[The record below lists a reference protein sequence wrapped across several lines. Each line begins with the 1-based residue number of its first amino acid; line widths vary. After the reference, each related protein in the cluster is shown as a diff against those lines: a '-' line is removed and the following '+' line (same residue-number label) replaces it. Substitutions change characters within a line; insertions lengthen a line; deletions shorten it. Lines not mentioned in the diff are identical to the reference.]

1 MHVATIDLATALNL
15 RQQGALLVDVRAPAE
30 FAEATIPGAVN
41 IPIFSDTERAEVG
54 TVYKQQGKAAA
65 RQLGVELVAPKIP
78 QMVAAVRAAAVGRS
92 GPVIVF
98 CWRGG
103 MRSQAMTA
111 FFELAGLPARQLE
124 GGHKGFRRRVLDDLN
139 TGLWGRV
146 LVLRG
151 LTGVGK
157 TLMLNRLGAEGYPVI
172 DLEGL
177 AHHRGSAFGNL
188 GLPAQPGQKL
198 FEARLWDALRQ
209 LPACGYI
216 LVEGE
221 SRHIGRLQVPDT
233 LFSAMQLEP
242 SLWLEASL
250 AARVRCILDDYP
262 ALDAAR
268 TAFERPIIALK
279 ERLGAAKVDELL
291 ALLQSGAWEDL
302 VRELMVNYYDPL
314 YEHTRP
320 AQRIEIDITE
330 PQSAVEPLRQAIATL
345 LAQPAPVAA
354 QLQEGL

>member
-1 MHVATIDLATALNL
+1 MNVATIDLSTALTL

-30 FAEATIPGAVN
+30 FAETTIPGAVN
-41 IPIFSDTERAEVG
+41 IPIFSDAERAEVG

-78 QMVAAVRAAAVGRS
+78 QMIADVRQAAAGRS

-111 FFELAGLPARQLE
+111 FFELAGIPARQLD
-124 GGHKGFRRRVLDDLN
+124 GGHKGFRRRVLDDL
-139 TGLWGRV
+139 TAGIWGRV

-198 FEARLWDALRQ
+198 FDARLWDELRRLQ
-209 LPACGYI
+209 GSDYI

-221 SRHIGRLQVPDT
+221 SRHIGRLVLPPT
-233 LFSAMQLEP
+233 LFADMQREP
-242 SLWLEASL
+242 SLWLDASL
-250 AARVRCILDDYP
+250 VARVRCILDDYP
-262 ALDAAR
+262 AIDAQR
-268 TAFERPIIALK
+268 EAFERPIVALK
-279 ERLGAAKVDELL
+279 ERLGGDKVEALL
-291 ALLQSGAWEDL
+291 ALLHQGDWEEL

-320 AQRIEIDITE
+320 PQRIEIDITE
-330 PQSAVEPLRQAIATL
+330 PQVAVEPLRQAIATL
-345 LAQPAPVAA
+345 LAQP
-354 QLQEGL
+354 LQESL